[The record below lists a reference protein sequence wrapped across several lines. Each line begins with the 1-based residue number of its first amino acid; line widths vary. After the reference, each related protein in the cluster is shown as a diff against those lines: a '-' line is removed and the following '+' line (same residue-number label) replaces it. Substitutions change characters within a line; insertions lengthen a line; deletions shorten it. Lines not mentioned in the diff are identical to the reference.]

1 MNESA
6 LKPEKVEAR
15 DSREVILAVALKLFT
30 TKGYDGASID
40 DIRMLAGFKSKASLY
55 THFRSKEELAQALM
69 SRILEQIELIFNTS
83 REGADQALMQFITVV
98 RGLVEWSNSH
108 PQECI
113 FHMIQRQKQLM
124 SNWESEDK
132 ELSTVE
138 LMFLEMVQQ
147 LRVHYPVRPVASPVL
162 LNMVFV
168 IVAQAVLNGRAF
180 GDISFDEKV
189 EQIVSMCFGV
199 MFSESVPVS
208 KSELANYMV

>member
-6 LKPEKVEAR
+6 LQPEKVGVR

-40 DIRMLAGFKSKASLY
+40 DIRTGAGFKSKASLY
-55 THFRSKEELAQALM
+55 THFRSKEELAQALT

-83 REGADQALMQFITVV
+83 SSGAESPLMQFIAVV

-113 FHMIQRQKQLM
+113 FHMIQGQKQLM
-124 SNWESEDK
+124 RGWELEDK
-132 ELSTVE
+132 QLSTVE
-138 LMFLEMVQQ
+138 LMFSEMVQQ
-147 LRVHYPVRPVASPVL
+147 LRVHYPVRPVTSSVL
-162 LNMVFV
+162 LNMIFV
-168 IVAQAVLNGRAF
+168 IVAQAVLNTQAF

-199 MFSESVPVS
+199 MFSKSVPVS
-208 KSELANYMV
+208 KN